1 MAVPYRNESAPQRG
15 TGLQRNPAGF
25 LSSYSA
31 AIFGILYLIVLKIL
45 NTKAGRRMQT
55 KTIGF
60 IGTGV
65 MGKSMA
71 RNLMKAGFQLNVF
84 TRTKEK
90 AADLLAEGALWKE
103 SVAAI
108 SKESDIII
116 TIVGYPSD
124 VEEVYLGEAG
134 ILANAKRGSYVI
146 DMTTSSPDLAKL
158 IFDRAKEA
166 GIHAFDAPVSGG
178 DVGARNAALTIMV
191 GGEKETFEGIQ
202 PVLEAMGKNIV
213 LQGSAGAGQHTKMC
227 NQIAIAS
234 GMLGVCE
241 AIFYAEKAGLDPKT
255 VLKSIEAGAAGSWS
269 LSNLAPRMIDGN
281 FDPGFYVKHF
291 IKDMK
296 IAIESAENMG
306 VPVPGLKLA
315 KELYE
320 LFSQSGGENKGTQAL
335 YQYYE
340 IMSQAD

>member
-1 MAVPYRNESAPQRG
+1 MPQ
-15 TGLQRNPAGF
+15 
-25 LSSYSA
+25 
-31 AIFGILYLIVLKIL
+31 
-45 NTKAGRRMQT
+45 TKAGNSMQK

-71 RNLMKAGFQLNVF
+71 RNLMKAGFHLNVF

-90 AADLLAEGALWKE
+90 ATDLLTEGARWKE
-103 SVAAI
+103 SVAAL

-134 ILANAKRGSYVI
+134 ILANAKPGSYVI
-146 DMTTSSPDLAKL
+146 DMTTSSPELAKL
-158 IFDRAKEA
+158 IFYKAKRA
-166 GIHAFDAPVSGG
+166 GIHAYDAPVSGG
-178 DVGARNAALTIMV
+178 DIGARNAALTIMA
-191 GGEKETFEGIQ
+191 GGEEDRFEEIL

-213 LQGSAGAGQHTKMC
+213 LQGSAGSGQHTKMC

-281 FDPGFYVKHF
+281 FEPGFYVKHF

-296 IAIESAENMG
+296 IAIESADNMG
-306 VPVPGLKLA
+306 IPVPGLKLA
-315 KELYE
+315 KELYD
-320 LFSQSGGENKGTQAL
+320 LFSRSGGENKGTQAL

-340 IMSQAD
+340 MMSKEN